1 MKQERNLKLHRSRKK
16 SSDNDF
22 DKINKAVKRLIIAAA
37 AAVIM
42 TGCGSASSTGENAA
56 AAVSEENDLTGAGGE
71 NTAQAAG
78 TAGTQAQGDN
88 DPGQESAGG
97 STSASA
103 GEKEKDS
110 VTIVI
115 PTVYEDVETQQEADE
130 IRDRNGY
137 ESAVLEE
144 DGSLVIVMS
153 RSQYDEMIK
162 EFKENVDKGISE
174 IINAGG
180 NSSIE
185 KIEYNDDYSIFT
197 VTVSDDELGI
207 IERQAADELI
217 MYGTL
222 YHVYTGNDVDQ
233 IRVDYVSASSGE
245 IIETADSG
253 DLDSAY

>member
-1 MKQERNLKLHRSRKK
+1 MKRERNLKLHRSRKN

-37 AAVIM
+37 AAAVM
-42 TGCGSASSTGENAA
+42 TGCATASPTGENAA
-56 AAVSEENDLTGAGGE
+56 AAVSEEYDLTGAGSG

-78 TAGTQAQGDN
+78 AAGTQVQGGSE
-88 DPGQESAGG
+88 PGQESAGG
-97 STSASA
+97 STSAPA

-153 RSQYDEMIK
+153 RSQFDEMIR

-185 KIEYNDDYSIFT
+185 KIEYNDDYSVFT
-197 VTVSDDELGI
+197 VTVSDEELGI

-233 IRVDYVSASSGE
+233 IRVDYVSAGSGE

-253 DLDSAY
+253 DLDNAY

>member
-1 MKQERNLKLHRSRKK
+1 MKQERNLKLHRNRKN
-16 SSDNDF
+16 SSENDF

-37 AAVIM
+37 AAAVM
-42 TGCGSASSTGENAA
+42 TGCASASPTGESAA
-56 AAVSEENDLTGAGGE
+56 AAVSEEYDLTGAGSG

-78 TAGTQAQGDN
+78 AAGTQVQGGSE
-88 DPGQESAGG
+88 PGQESAGG
-97 STSASA
+97 STSAPA

-153 RSQYDEMIK
+153 RSQFDEMIR

-185 KIEYNDDYSIFT
+185 KIEYNDDYSVFT
-197 VTVSDDELGI
+197 VTVSDEELGI

-233 IRVDYVSASSGE
+233 IRVDYVSAESGE

>member
-1 MKQERNLKLHRSRKK
+1 MKRERNLKLRRSRKN
-16 SSDNDF
+16 SSDNDY

-37 AAVIM
+37 AAAVM
-42 TGCGSASSTGENAA
+42 TGCATASPTGENAA
-56 AAVSEENDLTGAGGE
+56 AAVSEEYDLTGAGSG

-78 TAGTQAQGDN
+78 AAGTQVQGGSE
-88 DPGQESAGG
+88 PGQESAGG
-97 STSASA
+97 STSAPA

-153 RSQYDEMIK
+153 RSQFDEMIR

-185 KIEYNDDYSIFT
+185 KIEYNDDYSVFT
-197 VTVSDDELGI
+197 VTVSDEELGI

-233 IRVDYVSASSGE
+233 IRVDYISASSGE

-253 DLDSAY
+253 DLDNAY

>member
-1 MKQERNLKLHRSRKK
+1 MNKTGLLLPVMVILLAGCTAAQSPASTGAATAQQSVEAAADGQSSSAETAAEGEQAADAEGTAQE
-16 SSDNDF
+16 
-22 DKINKAVKRLIIAAA
+22 AAA
-37 AAVIM
+37 AKKQ
-42 TGCGSASSTGENAA
+42 
-56 AAVSEENDLTGAGGE
+56 LR
-71 NTAQAAG
+71 
-78 TAGTQAQGDN
+78 
-88 DPGQESAGG
+88 
-97 STSASA
+97 
-103 GEKEKDS
+103 
-110 VTIVI
+110 TIVI
-115 PTVYEDVETQQEADE
+115 PTMYESVTSQEEADE
-130 IRDRNGY
+130 IAEKNGY

-153 RSQYDEMIK
+153 RSQFDEMIR

-185 KIEYNDDYSIFT
+185 KIEYNDDYSVFT
-197 VTVSDDELGI
+197 VTVSDEELGI

-233 IRVDYVSASSGE
+233 IRVDYISASSGE

-253 DLDSAY
+253 DLDNAY

>member
-1 MKQERNLKLHRSRKK
+1 MIRKTAILLLALVLIGCGSTNDQAAGTTSQAAAQEAAAADSEGTAQQGEENGGAASETGKTGSE
-16 SSDNDF
+16 
-22 DKINKAVKRLIIAAA
+22 AAA
-37 AAVIM
+37 AA
-42 TGCGSASSTGENAA
+42 
-56 AAVSEENDLTGAGGE
+56 
-71 NTAQAAG
+71 
-78 TAGTQAQGDN
+78 
-88 DPGQESAGG
+88 P
-97 STSASA
+97 
-103 GEKEKDS
+103 EKKT

-153 RSQYDEMIK
+153 RSQFDEMIR

-185 KIEYNDDYSIFT
+185 KIEYNDDYSVFT
-197 VTVSDDELGI
+197 VTVSDEELGI

-233 IRVDYVSASSGE
+233 IRVDYISASSGE

-253 DLDSAY
+253 DLDNAY

>member
-1 MKQERNLKLHRSRKK
+1 MKQERNLKLHRSRKN
-16 SSDNDF
+16 SSENDF

-37 AAVIM
+37 AAAVM
-42 TGCGSASSTGENAA
+42 TGCASASPTGESAA
-56 AAVSEENDLTGAGGE
+56 AAVSEEYDLTGAGGE
-71 NTAQAAG
+71 NTAGAAG
-78 TAGTQAQGDN
+78 TQVQGGSE
-88 DPGQESAGG
+88 PGQESAGG
-97 STSASA
+97 ST
-103 GEKEKDS
+103 
-110 VTIVI
+110 
-115 PTVYEDVETQQEADE
+115 QEADE

-153 RSQYDEMIK
+153 RSQFDEMIR

-185 KIEYNDDYSIFT
+185 KIEYNDDYSVFT
-197 VTVSDDELGI
+197 VTVSDEELGI

-233 IRVDYVSASSGE
+233 IRVDYISASSGE

-253 DLDSAY
+253 DLDNAY